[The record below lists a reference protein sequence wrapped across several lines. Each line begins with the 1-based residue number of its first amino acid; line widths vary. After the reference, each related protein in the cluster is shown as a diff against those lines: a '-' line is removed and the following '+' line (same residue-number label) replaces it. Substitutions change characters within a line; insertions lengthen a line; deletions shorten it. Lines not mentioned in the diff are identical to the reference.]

1 LSMSCEPGP
10 RSLPLTTCRPPT
22 RSLPPFRP
30 GARLSISPKAEYFTR
45 PGLRGQFVSRLF
57 REFGHV
63 PVDRADTHAAAAT
76 IQTGVDLLADGKAL
90 GIYPEGTRSPD
101 GRLHKFH
108 TGVARHALRSG
119 APVIPVGLIGTD
131 RVLIASDRRWHRS
144 RRVPACPRRRRAER
158 SRHDC
163 PLAGTSRVGCFR
175 SRCGTTSHRRA
186 PDRSSNPVSRR
197 SPPPRSRGRMRSSSA
212 SRGPSTQVPR
222 SRRPNRSPAA
232 TQARSA
238 VTYPGSVRTAS
249 TRARWSLFH
258 DN

>member
-1 LSMSCEPGP
+1 
-10 RSLPLTTCRPPT
+10 
-22 RSLPPFRP
+22 
-30 GARLSISPKAEYFTR
+30 LSISPKAEYFTR

-163 PLAGTSRVGCFR
+163 PLAGQVELAASGAGVAPPATG
-175 SRCGTTSHRRA
+175 GHRTGL
-186 PDRSSNPVSRR
+186 P
-197 SPPPRSRGRMRSSSA
+197 
-212 SRGPSTQVPR
+212 
-222 SRRPNRSPAA
+222 
-232 TQARSA
+232 
-238 VTYPGSVRTAS
+238 
-249 TRARWSLFH
+249 TR
-258 DN
+258 